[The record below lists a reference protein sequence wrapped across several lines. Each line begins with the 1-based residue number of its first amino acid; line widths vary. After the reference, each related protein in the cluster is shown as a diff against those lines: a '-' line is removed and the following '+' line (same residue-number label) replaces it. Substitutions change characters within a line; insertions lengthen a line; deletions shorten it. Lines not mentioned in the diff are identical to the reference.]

1 MKKEKTREAR
11 FDEKRR
17 NFLKSGALLGGT
29 VLFSSMLR
37 IDNAGVHATLASNSN
52 SPSDIFE
59 NDYETYQ
66 LAHPENIIY
75 SACLM
80 CHNDCGIK
88 VKLQYD
94 KTNEQFA
101 TPVKIDGNPYIPTNL
116 LPWLPMETP
125 PAQASLWD
133 GKLCPKGQAGVQAYA
148 DPYRVVKVLKRAGLR
163 GSNEWS
169 SIPFEQAVSEIVNGG
184 QLFASI
190 GESENVEGLKDVL
203 ALRDPALAASMATD
217 VAQIQAGKM
226 SVNDFKTKY
235 HANLDVLIDPDH
247 PDLGPKNNQFV
258 LHTSRIEG
266 SRVDFAVRFTKY
278 AAGSINFLDH
288 VSVCELSHH
297 VAWHLLSAQY
307 TGITHSGDGPG
318 APVNGWA
325 IGGNAFKPDYSN
337 AQFLIAWG
345 TSPIEASF
353 GPVNASER
361 VTSGL
366 VYNGLKIVA
375 VDPRFS
381 KTAAKAWKWLPVK
394 LGGDLPLAMAMIQ
407 WIIQNK
413 TYDGVFLG
421 AANKGAATANG
432 YKDWSNATWL
442 VKIEPDGRASG
453 LVRAQD
459 LDIKAPNGANAEDYF
474 VAMVNGQPTAFDA
487 YDAKSGV
494 VGDLFVSTTVKGIV
508 VKSALQLLSEETSS
522 KSFEDWCSIAG
533 LNSDDVTAVVQ
544 EFTSHGH
551 QAVVDFYRGPVA
563 HYNGTYA
570 GMAVG
575 MLNVL
580 IGNPDWKGGL
590 TVGASGWGG
599 AGRAFNV
606 TPAGITGKMT
616 PFGINLM
623 RAGYFYDKS
632 TLFNGFPAKRPW
644 FPFAW
649 ANADG
654 PGGYHD
660 VLPSAQAGYP
670 YPIKILIMHMN
681 NTANM
686 TPANQGQIPALLST
700 SIPLVIATDIV
711 IGDTSLYADY
721 IFPDLSY
728 LERWMVESNSPQ
740 GMSTPAQ
747 YSVVRQPAAQPLT
760 ETVNVNG
767 EEMPIS
773 TEAMLIAIA
782 EELNLPGFG
791 PNGLGQGIPLTR
803 PEHFHL
809 KEVANVAV
817 GSGPSDE
824 VPDASQDEI
833 NLFTN
838 TRRFLPSTVF
848 DLNTWVETVGSN
860 LWPKVVYVLNRGG
873 RAGPVSEAYNGQ
885 YMGNVFGKLWNIF
898 AEPLAVTKDSITG
911 QYYSGIPV
919 YYPPTYSDGTP
930 IDYTGYPLQ
939 LHTYKTM
946 ITAKRSVPEYW
957 SQLSILPYPHV
968 LINSQDASA
977 LGLNEGDFVRLV
989 SPAET
994 SGELDLG
1001 PIGKWYLEGPVRII
1015 NGLRPGTVSVII
1027 DYGHWGWGA
1036 SDAVID
1042 GETVEGDPRRRR
1054 GVNINPLLL
1063 TDKVNVG
1070 TGITDPIGGNASYF
1084 DTQVSLVKISSP
1096 PSIANGQYP
1105 TSAQYVWS

>member
-1 MKKEKTREAR
+1 MRGSTR
-11 FDEKRR
+11 
-17 NFLKSGALLGGT
+17 L
-29 VLFSSMLR
+29 
-37 IDNAGVHATLASNSN
+37 LASNSN

-148 DPYRVVKVLKRAGLR
+148 DPYRVVKVLKRAGPH

-366 VYNGLKIVA
+366 VNNGLKIVA

-459 LDIKAPNGANAEDYF
+459 LGLKVPNGAN
-474 VAMVNGQPTAFDA
+474 GR
-487 YDAKSGV
+487 
-494 VGDLFVSTTVKGIV
+494 TT
-508 VKSALQLLSEETSS
+508 S
-522 KSFEDWCSIAG
+522 
-533 LNSDDVTAVVQ
+533 
-544 EFTSHGH
+544 
-551 QAVVDFYRGPVA
+551 
-563 HYNGTYA
+563 
-570 GMAVG
+570 
-575 MLNVL
+575 
-580 IGNPDWKGGL
+580 
-590 TVGASGWGG
+590 
-599 AGRAFNV
+599 
-606 TPAGITGKMT
+606 
-616 PFGINLM
+616 
-623 RAGYFYDKS
+623 
-632 TLFNGFPAKRPW
+632 
-644 FPFAW
+644 
-649 ANADG
+649 
-654 PGGYHD
+654 
-660 VLPSAQAGYP
+660 
-670 YPIKILIMHMN
+670 
-681 NTANM
+681 
-686 TPANQGQIPALLST
+686 
-700 SIPLVIATDIV
+700 
-711 IGDTSLYADY
+711 
-721 IFPDLSY
+721 
-728 LERWMVESNSPQ
+728 
-740 GMSTPAQ
+740 
-747 YSVVRQPAAQPLT
+747 
-760 ETVNVNG
+760 
-767 EEMPIS
+767 
-773 TEAMLIAIA
+773 
-782 EELNLPGFG
+782 
-791 PNGLGQGIPLTR
+791 
-803 PEHFHL
+803 
-809 KEVANVAV
+809 
-817 GSGPSDE
+817 
-824 VPDASQDEI
+824 
-833 NLFTN
+833 
-838 TRRFLPSTVF
+838 
-848 DLNTWVETVGSN
+848 
-860 LWPKVVYVLNRGG
+860 WP
-873 RAGPVSEAYNGQ
+873 
-885 YMGNVFGKLWNIF
+885 
-898 AEPLAVTKDSITG
+898 
-911 QYYSGIPV
+911 
-919 YYPPTYSDGTP
+919 
-930 IDYTGYPLQ
+930 
-939 LHTYKTM
+939 
-946 ITAKRSVPEYW
+946 
-957 SQLSILPYPHV
+957 
-968 LINSQDASA
+968 
-977 LGLNEGDFVRLV
+977 
-989 SPAET
+989 
-994 SGELDLG
+994 
-1001 PIGKWYLEGPVRII
+1001 
-1015 NGLRPGTVSVII
+1015 
-1027 DYGHWGWGA
+1027 
-1036 SDAVID
+1036 
-1042 GETVEGDPRRRR
+1042 
-1054 GVNINPLLL
+1054 
-1063 TDKVNVG
+1063 
-1070 TGITDPIGGNASYF
+1070 
-1084 DTQVSLVKISSP
+1084 
-1096 PSIANGQYP
+1096 
-1105 TSAQYVWS
+1105 